1 MSGPFQDTAET
12 QPGAQ
17 GQQSAGRGS
26 GRLPEGW
33 QSAIAAFVGTVLLG
47 RGLSRRSLRGAISAL
62 AGGALLYVAIGGDSR
77 IEQTLESVTGG
88 DERTSEETETQSETS
103 ITRSATIGGPPD
115 ELYDAWRD
123 PEQFIQVMGHVADVT
138 SRDDDRFYWT
148 VEGPMGRDVSWETHV
163 VEEEPG
169 EFVRW
174 ETPEDAMLPNEGE
187 VRFESAA
194 GDRGTIVTLS
204 ITIDP
209 PGGALGNAALKRLG
223 IVPGMLAG
231 EALRRF
237 KSLVETGEIQTL
249 SGNPSGRGRGDRV

>member
-1 MSGPFQDTAET
+1 MTEQIQDTTESRT
-12 QPGAQ
+12 GAQ
-17 GQQSAGRGS
+17 GQRSAGRGS

-33 QSAIAAFVGTVLLG
+33 QSATAAFFGVVLLG
-47 RGLSRRSLRGAISAL
+47 RGISRRSLRGVISAL
-62 AGGALLYVAIGGDSR
+62 AGGALLYVAFGGDSR
-77 IEQTLESVTGG
+77 IKQTLESLTVG
-88 DERTSEETETQSETS
+88 DELPSEETETESETS
-103 ITRSATIGGPPD
+103 ITRSVTVGKPPD

-123 PEQFIQVMGHVADVT
+123 PKQFIQIMGHVADVT
-138 SRDDDRFYWT
+138 SRNDDRFYWS

-187 VRFESAA
+187 VRFESAP

-237 KSLVETGEIQTL
+237 KSLVETGEIQTQ
-249 SGNPSGRGRGDRV
+249 SGNTSGRGRGDRV

>member
-1 MSGPFQDTAET
+1 MTEPLQDAAES

-17 GQQSAGRGS
+17 DQPSGDRAS

-33 QSAIAAFVGTVLLG
+33 QSAAAAFFGVVLLG
-47 RGLSRRSLRGAISAL
+47 RGLSRRSLRGALSAV
-62 AGGALLYVAIGGDSR
+62 AGGALLYVAFGGDSR
-77 IEQTLESVTGG
+77 IEQTLESLTVG
-88 DERTSEETETQSETS
+88 DELPDEEAETESETS
-103 ITRSATIGGPPD
+103 ITRSVTIGRPPD

-123 PEQFIQVMGHVADVT
+123 PEQFTRVMGHVADVT
-138 SRDDDRFYWT
+138 SRNDDRFYWT
-148 VEGPMGRDVSWETHV
+148 VHGPMGRDVSWETHV

-174 ETPEDAMLPNEGE
+174 ETPEDAMLPNQGE
-187 VRFESAA
+187 ARFESAA

-209 PGGALGNAALKRLG
+209 PGGTLGNAALKRLG
-223 IVPGMLAG
+223 VVPGMLAG

-249 SGNPSGRGRGDRV
+249 SGNPSARGRGDRV

>member
-1 MSGPFQDTAET
+1 MTGQFQDTAET
-12 QPGAQ
+12 QPGTQ
-17 GQQSAGRGS
+17 GQHRAGRGG

-33 QSAIAAFVGTVLLG
+33 QSAAAAFFGIVLLG
-47 RGLSRRSLRGAISAL
+47 RGLSQRSLRGAISAL
-62 AGGALLYVAIGGDSR
+62 TGGALLYVALGGDTR
-77 IEQTLESVTGG
+77 IEQTLESLTVG
-88 DERTSEETETQSETS
+88 DELPAEEAETESETS
-103 ITRSATIGGPPD
+103 ITRSVTVGRPPD

-123 PEQFIQVMGHVADVT
+123 PEQFIQVMDHVADVT

-148 VEGPMGRDVSWETHV
+148 IDGPMGRDVSWETHV
-163 VEEEPG
+163 VEAEPG
-169 EFVRW
+169 EYVRW
-174 ETPEDAMLPNEGE
+174 ETPEDAMLPNHGE
-187 VRFESAA
+187 VHFESAA
-194 GDRGTIVTLS
+194 GDRGTVVTLS

-237 KSLVETGEIQTL
+237 KSLAETGEIQTL